1 LNGIYAA
8 EDGQNLT
15 SNNNITHTTTNN
27 ITTTQSSSS
36 ENNAKYYDYQTDV
49 HAAGEGT
56 PSFTNQQ
63 ITQAAIDVKK
73 FLEGNKYLPEYI
85 TINGIKV
92 NQATFLQLLTTTT
105 LKINNSDNTTTP
117 LITVNQPPAG
127 TETTTPRTLTQTE
140 YLTMAQNIANYIID
154 NGRAPSTV
162 GTVFGNIKFQSLLY
176 LYSRAL
182 NMHETYGA
190 LPTFL
195 AVRPWNNIPITD
207 TNKKTIT
214 TQDITNTATEVKNF
228 LEYHKYLPEYITING
243 IVVNQATFLQL
254 LTQTTIKINNSDTTT
269 TELTNTQQPTTG
281 TETTTP
287 GTFNKDEYLE
297 LAQSILTYINTNK
310 KAPATMNTVLG
321 NIKFQSLLYLYSR
334 ALNMEKTYG
343 ALPTFLAVRPWN
355 NIPITDTNKKTITTQ
370 DITNTATE
378 VKNFLEYHKYL
389 PEYITINGIVV
400 NQATF
405 LQLLTQTT
413 LKINNNDNTPLN
425 LTNTKTPTT
434 GTETTTPGTL
444 TKNEYLQLA
453 QNIQTFIENNGQ
465 APGTITSSLGNIKFE
480 SLLYMYSRVL
490 SSYKTSDNILPLL
503 ITVRPWSSSNIPIR
517 DEFFTIQQITK
528 TAIEVKNFLEGNKYL
543 PEYITVNGVVM
554 NQSQFIYLITTATIH
569 LNTGDT
575 SLISLINANKPVT
588 GSETIAGGSIL
599 QNEYITLAKNIK
611 NYIENNKKAPSL
623 VSTSLGQMSYQ
634 ATLYMYC
641 RILNQNNLNHE
652 LPVFINVKPW
662 KTANIP
668 INDKT
673 TFTVAEVTS
682 AAVDVKLFVDG
693 NGSLPEWITVGGVFL
708 NQSQFLHLLT
718 SSVILINSQSSGSVK
733 PVNAGLPST
742 TIKDDL
748 SAGSLSTARYVQ
760 LAEEIKTYIEENEKG
775 PSSVTADLG
784 TTSFKSI
791 IYMYS
796 RILQQYKIHQTL
808 PSNIILKNWTTPIYD
823 NQFTNQ
829 DIIKTAKEVKVF
841 FDGNGYLPEYITVS
855 KVVVNQAQFLHLL
868 VTATLKINNS
878 SGSSTYLQSVALPQS
893 SYEKMNSGNINLA
906 SYITLAQS
914 IYDHITTNQAAA
926 GSFDINLGKISFP
939 SQLYLFSSVLDSFQ
953 KNQQLPESIYVKA
966 WKTARNIGTTSYGNV
981 VVSGPYGN
989 LMSSVKIAYIVG
1001 VHPIEWASHQAIMEA
1016 IEAYDNS
1023 LAHCYYIYKVSVTK
1037 DASNYEKGRMNGQLL
1052 ANMFAV
1058 PEIKV
1063 KKYNMAIDIHSNVGN
1078 WAQTRFVFSPISGG
1092 SSEFLAWVIKN
1103 RIGWLSYFSPP
1114 SQTSPQYVTIPLIQ
1128 GGIPAILYETY
1139 TYEPYD
1145 VTRSHANDFV
1155 SVVDG
1160 LVF

>member
-1 LNGIYAA
+1 MNGIYAA

-254 LTQTTIKINNSDTTT
+254 LTQTT
-269 TELTNTQQPTTG
+269 
-281 TETTTP
+281 
-287 GTFNKDEYLE
+287 
-297 LAQSILTYINTNK
+297 
-310 KAPATMNTVLG
+310 
-321 NIKFQSLLYLYSR
+321 
-334 ALNMEKTYG
+334 
-343 ALPTFLAVRPWN
+343 
-355 NIPITDTNKKTITTQ
+355 
-370 DITNTATE
+370 
-378 VKNFLEYHKYL
+378 
-389 PEYITINGIVV
+389 
-400 NQATF
+400 
-405 LQLLTQTT
+405 

-465 APGTITSSLGNIKFE
+465 APGTITSSLGNIKFQ
-480 SLLYMYSRVL
+480 SALYMYCRVL
-490 SSYKTSDNILPLL
+490 NNYKDNGVLPQLV
-503 ITVRPWSSSNIPIR
+503 TVRPWSTSNIPIR

-543 PEYITVNGVVM
+543 PEYITVNGVMM

-569 LNTGDT
+569 INTGDT
-575 SLISLINANKPVT
+575 SLISLINANKPGT
-588 GSETIAGGSIL
+588 GSETIAGGIIL

-641 RILNQNNLNHE
+641 RILNQYNSFKD
-652 LPVFINVKPW
+652 LPSMVNVKPW
-662 KTANIP
+662 KMSNIP
-668 INDKT
+668 IYDT
-673 TFTVAEVTS
+673 ISFTISQITQS
-682 AAVDVKLFVDG
+682 AVDVKNFVVG
-693 NGSLPEWITVGGVFL
+693 NAYYPELITINGVL
-708 NQSQFLHLLT
+708 
-718 SSVILINSQSSGSVK
+718 
-733 PVNAGLPST
+733 
-742 TIKDDL
+742 
-748 SAGSLSTARYVQ
+748 
-760 LAEEIKTYIEENEKG
+760 
-775 PSSVTADLG
+775 
-784 TTSFKSI
+784 
-791 IYMYS
+791 
-796 RILQQYKIHQTL
+796 
-808 PSNIILKNWTTPIYD
+808 
-823 NQFTNQ
+823 
-829 DIIKTAKEVKVF
+829 
-841 FDGNGYLPEYITVS
+841 
-855 KVVVNQAQFLHLL
+855 VNQAQFLQLL
-868 VTATLKINNS
+868 TTATIKLNNKDN
-878 SGSSTYLQSVALPQS
+878 TVIYLQNGIVPS
-893 SYEKMNSGNINLA
+893 SDRNVIAAGTLVLSKYVELAGNINT
-906 SYITLAQS
+906 Y
-914 IYDHITTNQAAA
+914 
-926 GSFDINLGKISFP
+926 FINHDQEGP
-939 SQLYLFSSVLDSFQ
+939 SKMSSSVGEINFL
-953 KNQQLPESIYVKA
+953 
-966 WKTARNIGTTSYGNV
+966 T
-981 VVSGPYGN
+981 
-989 LMSSVKIAYIVG
+989 
-1001 VHPIEWASHQAIMEA
+1001 
-1016 IEAYDNS
+1016 
-1023 LAHCYYIYKVSVTK
+1023 
-1037 DASNYEKGRMNGQLL
+1037 LL
-1052 ANMFAV
+1052 
-1058 PEIKV
+1058 
-1063 KKYNMAIDIHSNVGN
+1063 
-1078 WAQTRFVFSPISGG
+1078 
-1092 SSEFLAWVIKN
+1092 
-1103 RIGWLSYFSPP
+1103 
-1114 SQTSPQYVTIPLIQ
+1114 
-1128 GGIPAILYETY
+1128 Y
-1139 TYEPYD
+1139 TYCRVLSSYQNNALP
-1145 VTRSHANDFV
+1145 V
-1155 SVVDG
+1155 SVVLYKPVYITSDNIYDSATDQNRMKTLVSILRNAGADAYGYGIGPDTQNAVLRNSSVQQGALVVDIYGGACAGTIYAMIGSYYQGIKGAREVYSIWISPPAWNITDLPTKATNCGVNFLPRAHDDTFSKYLPDWGYNLKGEATDG
-1160 LVF
+1160 LKNPDLFLNSHGFNFLVTIGDLQYMAAKILFEAKS